1 MPPATAIFISVTQN
15 EAVFAAAAAAN
26 SLPNHPHRSG
36 LARQALVLVT
46 AKRDES
52 EDEAGESEHE
62 AEANDQDR

>member
-15 EAVFAAAAAAN
+15 EAVFAAAAAN